1 MLLLTLSCMAIL
13 IRYNAKPSSEDG
25 FLTVLKGIAKT
36 LTISQL
42 LSRGGGSL
50 TLQGGLSFVPMV
62 LEYSEK
68 IGGGW
73 DRLGILGIQNMY
85 IILYEV
91 FVKIIAYCKKDYHS
105 LSGL

>member
-1 MLLLTLSCMAIL
+1 MGMMSALANPIL
-13 IRYNAKPSSEDG
+13 YGYFNQVQCKAKLRRWVFNS
-25 FLTVLKGIAKT
+25 LKGDSKNSNY
-36 LTISQL
+36 IST
-42 LSRGGGSL
+42 SVKGGSL

-73 DRLGILGIQNMY
+73 DRLGILCIQNMY

-91 FVKIIAYCKKDYHS
+91 FVK
-105 LSGL
+105 